1 MAATSSST
9 RSSRSTSTSRT
20 SSTRSATAAKSPK
33 ATKTTGKYISKI
45 DVAHPPKGMN
55 PALAG
60 KVRAI
65 GLTTDKA
72 LQPGYPTKGTTHCNQ
87 AAHKY
92 ATQFGYD
99 GFKGLNAD
107 KMNKLM
113 SNPKSGWHKVTEAE
127 AIQAAKDGKMAFAS
141 VPASKGHAHGHIAAV
156 TGEYAPGV
164 AGISQAGS
172 NNYEFGT
179 WRRETPS
186 FFVRD

>member
-1 MAATSSST
+1 MTVQSTQRTNRQHVAKPRPAAQKKKV
-9 RSSRSTSTSRT
+9 
-20 SSTRSATAAKSPK
+20 AKKKS
-33 ATKTTGKYISKI
+33 YIEKV
-45 DVAHPPKGMN
+45 DLANPPKGMN
-55 PALAG
+55 PKLAE
-60 KVRAI
+60 KVRKI
-65 GLTTDKA
+65 GLTTDKS
-72 LQPGYPTKGTTHCNQ
+72 LQPDYPSPGTTHCNE

-92 ATQFGYD
+92 AKQFGYD

>member
-1 MAATSSST
+1 MTVQSTQRTQRQHVAKPRPAAQRQVTKK
-9 RSSRSTSTSRT
+9 
-20 SSTRSATAAKSPK
+20 AK
-33 ATKTTGKYISKI
+33 GFISKV
-45 DVAHPPKGMN
+45 DLANLPKGMN
-55 PALAG
+55 PKLAE
-60 KVRAI
+60 KVRKI
-65 GLTTDKA
+65 GLTTDKT
-72 LQPGYPTKGTTHCNQ
+72 LQPGYPKKGTTHCNE

-92 ATQFGYD
+92 AKQFGYD

-113 SNPKSGWHKVTEAE
+113 SNPKSGWRKVTEAE

-172 NNYEFGT
+172 DNYEFGT

>member
-1 MAATSSST
+1 MTVQSTQRTQRQHVAKPRPAAQKKQVTKK
-9 RSSRSTSTSRT
+9 
-20 SSTRSATAAKSPK
+20 AK
-33 ATKTTGKYISKI
+33 GYISKV
-45 DVAHPPKGMN
+45 DLANLPKGMN
-55 PALAG
+55 PKLAE
-60 KVRAI
+60 KVRKI
-65 GLTTDKA
+65 GLTTDKS
-72 LQPGYPTKGTTHCNQ
+72 LQPGYPKKGTTHCNE

-92 ATQFGYD
+92 AKQFGYD

>member
-1 MAATSSST
+1 MAATRST
-9 RSSRSTSTSRT
+9 TSSSRSTSTART
-20 SSTRSATAAKSPK
+20 STARSAAAAKSPK
-33 ATKTTGKYISKI
+33 AAKTTGKYISKI

-87 AAHKY
+87 AVDKY
-92 ATQFGYD
+92 AKQFGYS

-113 SNPKSGWHKVTEAE
+113 SNPKSGWHKISQTEAI
-127 AIQAAKDGKMAFAS
+127 AAAKAGKLTVAS
-141 VPASKGHAHGHIAAV
+141 VPASAKHAHGHIAAV
-156 TGEYAPGV
+156 TGEWAPGV
-164 AGISQAGS
+164 AGISQAGT

-179 WRRETPS
+179 WRRESPS
-186 FFVRD
+186 FFTRD

>member
-87 AAHKY
+87 AVDKY
-92 ATQFGYD
+92 AKQFGYS

-113 SNPKSGWHKVTEAE
+113 SNPKSGWHQISQAE
-127 AIQAAKDGKMAFAS
+127 AIAAAKAGKLTVAS
-141 VPASKGHAHGHIAAV
+141 VPASAKHAHGHIAAV
-156 TGEYAPGV
+156 TGEWAPGV
-164 AGISQAGS
+164 AGISQAGT

-179 WRRETPS
+179 WRRESPS
-186 FFVRD
+186 FFTRD